1 MNADVVI
8 CRAAIKKSGFA
19 CKSCRRGF
27 SNRADYLDLTILEG
41 TRVYDEDTTRGTELF
56 RCVVASQLIEMGSI
70 SGIELINCL
79 HCWGS
84 HFMVVLFLWV

>member
-56 RCVVASQLIEMGSI
+56 RCVVASQLIEMGV
-70 SGIELINCL
+70 ELITCMIL
-79 HCWGS
+79 FCIVG
-84 HFMVVLFLWV
+84 VLILWWYFFWWV